1 MTEQEWLAQSDYEK
15 NLWIRNI
22 FHKEATSWKDLEH
35 KDYLNWRGFGMIVEK
50 DDVLTYSL
58 SYCPVQENYKV
69 ILICDLGSR
78 FVASAPTPWEAA
90 ALSYGKMRGLIE

>member
-1 MTEQEWLAQSDYEK
+1 
-15 NLWIRNI
+15 
-22 FHKEATSWKDLEH
+22 
-35 KDYLNWRGFGMIVEK
+35 MIVEK

-90 ALSYGKMRGLIE
+90 SLAYGKLKGLIK